1 MRAGLKGFEVTVWH
15 ALYAPKG
22 TPKPII
28 DMLTKALQ
36 AALKDKIVIQRFG
49 ELGTEPV
56 AKSAR
61 RRMRCAPISKPK
73 SINGR
78 RSSRRPASMPIE
90 RKNE

>member
-1 MRAGLKGFEVTVWH
+1 MWH

-36 AALKDKIVIQRFG
+36 AALKDEIVKQRFG

-56 AKSAR
+56 AEKRATPDALR
-61 RRMRCAPISKPK
+61 AHLKAEIDKWAPIIKK
-73 SINGR
+73 AGVY
-78 RSSRRPASMPIE
+78 AD
-90 RKNE
+90 